1 MDNKKRKLIFL
12 AVLLVSC
19 IATGVVAKV
28 GEKHQP
34 TQPIPAVVQQV
45 ATKKESKL
53 MQIYVSGAVVQ
64 PGLYE
69 LPAGARALQAV
80 DAGGGLREDADADRV
95 NLARKLKDG
104 SQVNVPVR
112 KQVREQGKTGTSKRS
127 SSNDVR
133 NTSNSKVNINTATAA
148 ELDALPGIGPALAQ
162 RIVTR
167 RNLQRFNMIEELMAV
182 QGIGKSKYEKL
193 KEYVC
198 VE

>member
-1 MDNKKRKLIFL
+1 
-12 AVLLVSC
+12 
-19 IATGVVAKV
+19 
-28 GEKHQP
+28 
-34 TQPIPAVVQQV
+34 
-45 ATKKESKL
+45 

-80 DAGGGLREDADADRV
+80 DAAGGLREDADADRV

-133 NTSNSKVNINTATAA
+133 NTSNIKVNINTATVA